1 MTILHHRIELH
12 RESVHAPGAV
22 SHSQS
27 GVTLV
32 ELMLAMLILAGVT
45 LSVSGLM
52 SYGHRTT
59 QKDFRQVIALQM
71 LTDRM
76 NQLLIVP
83 YASLSA
89 EIPAT
94 SKSFTN
100 TSVAGVDLSTVTPPQ
115 AQQTPYTF
123 TLVLTRTPVTFGI
136 QPIDVSVTPPDF
148 IKDQPATWRFGAY
161 TSANGVLDGT
171 AADRPWKVIKVHLR
185 ISWRE
190 AIQQVDRQYELVS
203 FNVDLVN

>member
-1 MTILHHRIELH
+1 VTILSNRLEPHRVTIP
-12 RESVHAPGAV
+12 APGAV
-22 SHSQS
+22 SRSVR

-89 EIPAT
+89 AL
-94 SKSFTN
+94 TN
-100 TSVAGVDLSTVTPPQ
+100 SPQTFSNTTVAGVDLLTTIPTQ
-115 AQQTPYTF
+115 AQQTAYTF
-123 TLVLTRTPVTFGI
+123 TLVLTRIPVTFGV
-136 QPIDVSVTPPDF
+136 QPIDVAVSSPDF
-148 IKDQPATWRFGAY
+148 VKDQPSSWRFAAY
-161 TSANGVLDGT
+161 SETNGIMDGSAV
-171 AADRPWKVIKVHLR
+171 DRPFKVIKVHLR

-190 AIQQVDRQYELVS
+190 PIQQVDRLYELVS